1 MFHRSKTDLI
11 KAAFIFATTDTGYD
25 ETETS
30 ESLFNFSIL
39 KMRMSSRPGH
49 SRQ

>member
-11 KAAFIFATTDTGYD
+11 KATTDTGYD

-39 KMRMSSRPGH
+39 KIRMSSHPGH
-49 SRQ
+49 SHQ